1 MPDTPIVVLRFPD
14 GEVEWRST
22 PGELAIGTLV
32 RARGALWRV
41 KESDGRTV
49 VLVEASH
56 EDQAKHGPAMK
67 PSPLGDEPFLL
78 ETVIEI

>member
-1 MPDTPIVVLRFPD
+1 MPGTPIVVLRFPD
-14 GEVEWRST
+14 GEVEWRTT
-22 PGELAIGTLV
+22 PGELPVGTLV
-32 RARGALWRV
+32 RARGALWRIF
-41 KESDGRTV
+41 ESDGRAV

-78 ETVIEI
+78 ETVIEV